1 MRRLVIV
8 ALLLNA
14 TLLLAI
20 WQQLSVA
27 AESGSGAGV
36 DPCDADPTKYS
47 LDTNADGGVDL
58 GDFIFAIDWF
68 FRGAAKPRICL
79 ATNDL
84 EARIAALENQPPV
97 TWNDIQ
103 NRPAGLDDGDDVGL
117 TAVVWNDVQN
127 RPAGLDDGDDG
138 LTAVTWN
145 DVQNR
150 PLGLDNGDDVGLT
163 VVSWN
168 DVQNRPLGLDNGDDV
183 GLTAITWSDIQN
195 RPAGLDNGDDVGLT
209 AITWSDVQNRPAG
222 LDNGDD
228 VGLTAITW
236 SDVQNR
242 PLGLDDGDDVGLT
255 AVVWNDVQNR
265 PLGLDDGD
273 DVGLTSVVWNDV
285 QSRPL
290 GLDDGDDVGLTVL
303 DWNALTNM
311 PAAFAD
317 GLDSDGGPPTVVGF
331 TLLGLN
337 AQGYP
342 EYTQDISGIRFV
354 RLPGGSFD
362 MGSPESELG
371 RETDEGPVHTVS
383 LTSFLI
389 AKHEVT
395 QAEYASVM
403 TGNLAELEV
412 TPSAFTG
419 VNLPVDSVSWND
431 LQLAD
436 GFLERTGLSLPTA
449 AQWEYAARAGTP
461 GPYAGTGILD
471 DMGWFSVN
479 SGVVTHEVGTKLANQ
494 FGLYDLH
501 GNVHEWCEDVYK
513 ETFYDDDIPGFNPL
527 STTGSGF
534 QEARGGSFSTEAP
547 LCRSGSREGTIPEAR
562 VNSLGF
568 RPVMTLP

>member
-103 NRPAGLDDGDDVGL
+103 NRPA
-117 TAVVWNDVQN
+117 
-127 RPAGLDDGDDG
+127 
-138 LTAVTWN
+138 
-145 DVQNR
+145 
-150 PLGLDNGDDVGLT
+150 
-163 VVSWN
+163 
-168 DVQNRPLGLDNGDDV
+168 
-183 GLTAITWSDIQN
+183 
-195 RPAGLDNGDDVGLT
+195 
-209 AITWSDVQNRPAG
+209 
-222 LDNGDD
+222 
-228 VGLTAITW
+228 
-236 SDVQNR
+236 
-242 PLGLDDGDDVGLT
+242 GLDDGDDVGLT

>member
-27 AESGSGAGV
+27 AEGGSGAGV

-58 GDFIFAIDWF
+58 GDFIYAIDWF

-97 TWNDIQ
+97 AWSDIQ
-103 NRPAGLDDGDDVGL
+103 NRPVGLDDGDDVGL
-117 TAVVWNDVQN
+117 T
-127 RPAGLDDGDDG
+127 
-138 LTAVTWN
+138 TVTWN

-150 PLGLDNGDDVGLT
+150 PLGLDDGDDM
-163 VVSWN
+163 
-168 DVQNRPLGLDNGDDV
+168 
-183 GLTAITWSDIQN
+183 GLTA
-195 RPAGLDNGDDVGLT
+195 V
-209 AITWSDVQNRPAG
+209 TWSDVQNRPAG

-228 VGLTAITW
+228 MGLTTVTW
-236 SDVQNR
+236 ADIQNR
-242 PLGLDDGDDVGLT
+242 PAGLDNGDDVGLT

-273 DVGLTSVVWNDV
+273 DVGITS
-285 QSRPL
+285 
-290 GLDDGDDVGLTVL
+290 L

-317 GLDSDGGPPTVVGF
+317 GLDSDGGPPTITGF
-331 TLLGLN
+331 TLLGMN

-342 EYTQDISGIRFV
+342 EYTQDITGIRFV

-362 MGSPESELG
+362 MGSPETEVG
-371 RETDEGPVHTVS
+371 RLSDEGPVHTVS
-383 LTSFLI
+383 LTPFLI

-395 QAEYASVM
+395 QAEYEAVM
-403 TGNLAELEV
+403 TESTAGLNVA
-412 TPSAFTG
+412 PSAFMG
-419 VNLPVDSVSWND
+419 ANLPVEQVSWND

-436 GFLERTGLSLPTA
+436 GFLERTGLALPTA

-461 GPYAGTGILD
+461 GPFSGTGILN

-479 SGVVTHEVGTKLANQ
+479 GNVTTHDVGGKMENQ
-494 FGLYDLH
+494 FGLHDMH
-501 GNVHEWCEDVYK
+501 GNVYEWCEDVYK
-513 ETFYDDDIPGFNPL
+513 ETFYADDVPGFNPL
-527 STTGSGF
+527 STEGSLF
-534 QEARGGSFSTEAP
+534 RVARGGSFSTEAP
-547 LCRSGSREGTIPEAR
+547 LCRSARRTGTIPTAR